1 MNADVRSQHGS
12 WKNVSDY
19 CVTVTVSLENLT
31 NQNIYY
37 YSTRKLL
44 SSSSK
49 IILTDPEE
57 CIN

>member
-1 MNADVRSQHGS
+1 MNADVRSQDGS
-12 WKNVSDY
+12 WKGVSDY

-49 IILTDPEE
+49 IILNDSEE
-57 CIN
+57 CIS